1 MVELDL
7 ENAIIGVVLLIVAFI
22 LFDSI
27 LASVI
32 GFFFNAVSLLF
43 SFALF
48 VTALIF
54 IGVMGVFIYGAY
66 KLYNKLNGSGTD
78 QSNNTGKSTTNTA
91 QDTTANTGD
100 NIESIKQKYAAGEL
114 NEDEFERELD
124 KELN

>member
-7 ENAIIGVVLLIVAFI
+7 ENAIIGVVVLIVAFI

-27 LASVI
+27 LGSVI
-32 GFFFNAVSLLF
+32 GVLFNVVSLLF

-54 IGVMGVFIYGAY
+54 IGVMSVFIYGAY
-66 KLYNKLNGSGTD
+66 KLYHKLNGSGTG
-78 QSNNTGKSTTNTA
+78 QATNTGTSTTNTA
-91 QDTTANTGD
+91 RDTTANTGD
-100 NIESIKQKYAAGEL
+100 DVESIKQKYAAGEL